1 LLRPLLLVRGRP
13 IKVWCLRKVLQAL
26 VVGLGVLVLM
36 LHLFPLFISR
46 TRSSTVLLQAASVDA
61 NLATEPSTYLYSDTI
76 N

>member
-1 LLRPLLLVRGRP
+1 
-13 IKVWCLRKVLQAL
+13 
-26 VVGLGVLVLM
+26 VGLGVLVLM

>member
-1 LLRPLLLVRGRP
+1 MVFKEGSSS
-13 IKVWCLRKVLQAL
+13 
-26 VVGLGVLVLM
+26 LGGGSRCASFDVA
-36 LHLFPLFISR
+36 LFPLFISR